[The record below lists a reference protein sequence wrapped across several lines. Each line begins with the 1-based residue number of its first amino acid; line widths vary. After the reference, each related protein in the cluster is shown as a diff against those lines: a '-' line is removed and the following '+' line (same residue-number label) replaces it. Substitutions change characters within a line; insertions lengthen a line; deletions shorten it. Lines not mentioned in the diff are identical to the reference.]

1 MRKTKIKTLVCVII
15 GFRALSCCDAQQDAL
30 SHVTNSP
37 CSRNLVFDYIYRNCI
52 SIKKLLSRTSFRAY
66 DILSNDSLLVL
77 TASNGL

>member
-37 CSRNLVFDYIYRNCI
+37 CSGILCLIIFTEGFYCGNL
-52 SIKKLLSRTSFRAY
+52 
-66 DILSNDSLLVL
+66 
-77 TASNGL
+77 G